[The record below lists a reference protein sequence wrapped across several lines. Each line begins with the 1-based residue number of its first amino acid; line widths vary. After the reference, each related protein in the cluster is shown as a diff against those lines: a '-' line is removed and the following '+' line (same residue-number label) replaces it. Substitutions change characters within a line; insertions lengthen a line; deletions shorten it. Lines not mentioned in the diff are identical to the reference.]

1 MKRTDLARKERE
13 IKRSI
18 KKEERL
24 ARGEKSERTIGD
36 YINELSSFFF
46 HDENKIY
53 NISVDDRIPELL
65 EDMML
70 EMEEKQWE
78 TIIRKAVRKTQV
90 KEKEP
95 AIKELMDF
103 VQ

>member
-13 IKRSI
+13 IRRAA
-18 KKEERL
+18 KKEERI
-24 ARGEKSERTIGD
+24 AKGGNAERSVGD
-36 YINELSSFFF
+36 FINELHSYFF

-53 NISVDDRIPELL
+53 NIAVDERIPDLL

-70 EMEEKQWE
+70 EMPEKQWE
-78 TIIRKAVRKTQV
+78 NIVRKAVRKTGV

-95 AIKELMDF
+95 SVKELLDF

>member
-13 IKRSI
+13 IKRAI

-24 ARGEKSERTIGD
+24 TKGGKAERSVGD
-36 YINELSSFFF
+36 FINELSSYFF

-53 NISVDDRIPELL
+53 NIAVDERIPDLL
-65 EDMML
+65 EEMMID
-70 EMEEKQWE
+70 MEEKQWE
-78 TIIRKAVRKTQV
+78 NIIRKAVRKTGI
-90 KEKEP
+90 KEKEA
-95 AIKELMDF
+95 AIKELLDF